1 MRTLV
6 LETPGSLKWVDV
18 AEPAPMAGEALVRV
32 RRCGVCGMDIHA
44 MAGRQPFFSYP
55 RRLGHELCV
64 EVVSADSG
72 DLRLGD
78 LCTVEA
84 YYFCGDCPACLT
96 GKTNCCRNLQVLGVH
111 IDGGHAPFITV
122 PVNKL
127 HRSRSLSPDQIA
139 LAEPLV
145 IGAHA
150 VERAAPGKNEPTAI
164 IGMGPIGLAAAIF
177 AKAAGSDIVCIDVQ
191 TDRLGFACERMEL
204 GKAILA
210 GDGLAGRLQ
219 RHFGQLSSVVIDAT
233 GSPASMNGT
242 FQLAEHG
249 GRIVFV
255 GLFIGEVSFD
265 DPNFHR
271 RELTLMASRA
281 GLTAT
286 FQNVLR
292 AMETNSVDVMPL
304 ITHRFGFAEAAER
317 LPLIHREPGLV
328 KAMIDFD

>member
-1 MRTLV
+1 
-6 LETPGSLKWVDV
+6 
-18 AEPAPMAGEALVRV
+18 
-32 RRCGVCGMDIHA
+32 
-44 MAGRQPFFSYP
+44 
-55 RRLGHELCV
+55 
-64 EVVSADSG
+64 
-72 DLRLGD
+72 
-78 LCTVEA
+78 
-84 YYFCGDCPACLT
+84 
-96 GKTNCCRNLQVLGVH
+96 
-111 IDGGHAPFITV
+111 
-122 PVNKL
+122 
-127 HRSRSLSPDQIA
+127 
-139 LAEPLV
+139 
-145 IGAHA
+145 
-150 VERAAPGKNEPTAI
+150 
-164 IGMGPIGLAAAIF
+164 MGPIGLAAAIF
-177 AKAAGSDIVCIDVQ
+177 AKAAGADVVCIDVQ

-219 RHFGQLSSVVIDAT
+219 RHFGQLPSVVIDAT

-304 ITHRFGFAEAAER
+304 ITHRFGFAEATER
-317 LPLIHREPGLV
+317 LPLIHRETGLV